1 MKTALVLGGGGSR
14 GSYQLG
20 VWKAL
25 RELNIYPDIITGTS
39 VGALNGAM
47 MVQGAFEKA
56 VKIWETLDTTSIF
69 DCPKEPDFFTYTK
82 AFLRQGGI
90 CRNGLQALIA
100 NHLSEDAIRS
110 SPITFGMMLSRKEDF
125 APCPVFTEDI
135 PKGALND
142 YLMATTACFPAAK
155 GHMIS
160 GVEYIDGGYCDN
172 LPINLA
178 KSRGANHIIAVC
190 LDTLNTKEQ
199 SVAKENFTLIYP
211 RWNLGNWLVFRKEN
225 TKRNIRLGYLDA
237 LKSFGVYGG
246 DSFTFQKNTFRE
258 LSRQK
263 QLSYFRWKRLLQ
275 SERLFPENCSAEE
288 LLKKS
293 AETVGKLLKISPY
306 RVYTAQSLLTEIR
319 RKLSC
324 PKKRINQSSENQEE
338 KLAKAFLSVFI

>member
-25 RELNIYPDIITGTS
+25 RELNIRPDIITGTS
-39 VGALNGAM
+39 VGALNGAL
-47 MVQGAFEKA
+47 MVQGTFEKA
-56 VKIWETLDTTSIF
+56 VKLWETLDTTSIF
-69 DCPKEPDFFTYTK
+69 DFPKEPDFFAYTK
-82 AFLRQGGI
+82 AFLKQGGI
-90 CRNGLQALIA
+90 CRNGLETLMK
-100 NHLSEDAIRS
+100 NHLLEDVIRT
-110 SPITFGMMLSRKEDF
+110 SPITFGMMLTRKEDLE
-125 APCPVFTEDI
+125 PCPVFTEDI

-155 GHMIS
+155 CHTVS
-160 GVEYIDGGYCDN
+160 GVEYMDGGYCDN
-172 LPINLA
+172 LPVELA
-178 KSRGANHIIAVC
+178 KAKGAHKIIAVS
-190 LDTLNTKEQ
+190 LDTPIAKEQ
-199 SVAKENFTLIYP
+199 VLAEENLTLIYP
-211 RWNLGNWLVFRKEN
+211 RWNLGNWLVFHKEN

-246 DSFTFQKNTFRE
+246 DAFTFRKNTFWE

-275 SERLFPENCSAEE
+275 SERLFPEGYSAEE

-293 AETVGKLLKISPY
+293 AETVGKLLRISPY
-306 RVYTAQSLLTEIR
+306 RVYTAESLLKAIR

-324 PKKRINQSSENQEE
+324 PKIMINQSPENQEE
-338 KLAKAFLSVFI
+338 QLAAAFLSVFI